1 MQSSRQ
7 RSVVVAFLLL
17 VLLVGAWWWFG
28 TRALAE
34 PAAPALPSPTMT
46 RGEVTPAGS
55 SGSAAPA
62 PHAVEERLQV
72 VLPAAPQ
79 GPTVVVR
86 AVDAFGLPVA
96 GAQVLVRGES
106 EAAAEPFART
116 GEDGTCKVVLAAPV
130 QFVRAHDEA
139 VGTSIEVQIA
149 AAAAT
154 DEPIVLPLLRP
165 VVVRGRVVV
174 RDEPVGVVRVQVRG
188 ELRLSRAEPG
198 LVAPLHAI
206 EVRGPDRSFTFEA
219 AAGAILHV
227 GAVDEQRSLVSEQE
241 VVAVDGLEVVLAA
254 PGAPRRHEVHGLL
267 LDADGLPLAGGP
279 VEGFGGWSDSGSPVA
294 LVWAG
299 RDCTSVD
306 ANGRFTIAVDEPRV
320 VVQGRSGSASSA
332 KVVCE
337 FAPERPRVEV
347 VLRLRRNVTTK
358 GKVVGDAT
366 EAGGVRVVELGEDA
380 GESFQIPLRANAE
393 FQFDFPVGSRWSLS
407 AGGDSV
413 EVLAGQQDVVVVAR
427 AEPIAELRFEVV
439 HADGRAPLLPWAE
452 WWRIDGERIE
462 RVVQYLH
469 FQEAQAVV
477 HGPRATPWQLA
488 VHDGA
493 AAAHVAGEAGARDLG
508 RIFLQPPAKLT
519 VRVHRAGVPMRGLE
533 VVVEGCGPPE
543 TSRGDGAGVHRF
555 AQLPH
560 GPAFVHVRRGAEV
573 LATQRIELFPGQT
586 TEVAFDLP

>member
-1 MQSSRQ
+1 MHGSRQ
-7 RSVVVAFLLL
+7 RSVMAGFGLL

-28 TRALAE
+28 ASAVVE
-34 PAAPALPSPTMT
+34 PAVPTPPSATQARGEVAPAGSGGAAAPASQ
-46 RGEVTPAGS
+46 
-55 SGSAAPA
+55 
-62 PHAVEERLQV
+62 AVEERLEV
-72 VLPAAPQ
+72 ALPATPS

-86 AVDAFGLPVA
+86 AVDAFGEPVE

-106 EAAAEPFART
+106 DTVAQPFART
-116 GEDGTCKVVLAAPV
+116 GADGTCTVALGAPV
-130 QFVRAHDEA
+130 QFVRAHDQG
-139 VGTSIEVQIA
+139 VGTSIEVRVVTA
-149 AAAAT
+149 AAD

-165 VVVRGRVVV
+165 VVVRGRVVL
-174 RDEPVGVVRVQVRG
+174 RDEPVGAVRVQVRG

-206 EVRGPDRSFTFEA
+206 DVRWPDRSFTFEA
-219 AAGAILHV
+219 AAGAILHL
-227 GAVDEQRSLVSEQE
+227 GAVDEQRALVTEQE

-254 PGAPRRHEVHGLL
+254 PGAPRRYEVHGLL
-267 LDADGLPLAGGP
+267 LDADGLPLVGGP
-279 VEGFGGWSDSGSPVA
+279 VAGFGGWSDSDSPVA
-294 LVWAG
+294 LVRAG
-299 RDCTSVD
+299 SDYASVD

-366 EAGGVRVVELGEDA
+366 DAGGVRVVEWGEDA
-380 GESFQIPLRANAE
+380 GESFQIPLGENAE

-452 WWRIDGERIE
+452 WWRIDGARIE
-462 RVVQYLH
+462 RIVEYLDFEAARVV
-469 FQEAQAVV
+469 VV
-477 HGPRATPWQLA
+477 GPRSAPWQLA

-493 AAAHVAGEAGARDLG
+493 AAAHVAGEAGPRDLG

-519 VRVHRAGVPMRGLE
+519 VRVRRAAATMRGLD

-543 TSRGDGAGVHRF
+543 TSRGDAAGVHRF
-555 AQLPH
+555 AQLSH

-573 LATQRIELFPGQT
+573 LATQRIELLPGQT
-586 TEVAFDLP
+586 SEVSFDLP